1 MKKEIAKK
9 FKEVNDHFVAK
20 FATGDFTVLY
30 QSETNSKI
38 ECDGEIF
45 WLWHNYGVDGL
56 ISNFDNP
63 IHLDM
68 PEDVK
73 KKVYESITKSNE
85 EEKIQRDIKIMEGK
99 IEELKKKLESDVSVC
114 TCEMP
119 AKVKGKNEC
128 WRCKK
133 PFKK

>member
-1 MKKEIAKK
+1 MKKEVKK
-9 FKEVNDHFVAK
+9 MFDAVNDHFVEK

-38 ECDGEIF
+38 ECDGEVF

-73 KKVYESITKSNE
+73 KRVYEDITKSNE
-85 EEKIQRDIKIMEGK
+85 GVKIQRAIEIMEGK
-99 IEELKKKLESDVSVC
+99 LEELKKKLEKTS
-114 TCEMP
+114 
-119 AKVKGKNEC
+119 K
-128 WRCKK
+128 
-133 PFKK
+133 